1 MEADMAMSRRTF
13 IKAVGG
19 TGLALVGAGG
29 TFAATRT
36 PDRALLP
43 WEELDNTPPADVRL
57 DAFRH
62 AILAPNPHNRQ
73 PWLIQ
78 LVGQDQAMIFCDLDR
93 RLPQTDPF
101 DRQIL
106 IGFGCFLETARIAA
120 AQRGVGTEI
129 TPFPEGFSAERLDRR
144 PIASLRFAATGT
156 AAKDPLFA
164 AIANRRSNKQPFDT
178 ARPVEKSVLDA
189 LTAHGSPQA
198 KIGTSV
204 DAPLVQRLRSQTW
217 DAWNVEFLTQ
227 RTWQESVDLM
237 RIGKSEIDHNP
248 DGTSIGG
255 PFLEALAMA
264 GQLSREQLARPGTI
278 AYSASADHYRPMMA
292 SGMGYAWITTPGN
305 SRAEQLAA
313 GRAFVRMNLE
323 AARQGLGFHP
333 VSQALQEFP
342 EMAKSLA
349 DVHATLGA
357 PQGARIQMLARL
369 GYGSVATKTPRW
381 PLASRLIGA

>member
-1 MEADMAMSRRTF
+1 MAMSRRTF
-13 IKAVGG
+13 IAAVGG

-29 TFAATRT
+29 IFAATRT
-36 PDRALLP
+36 PNRALHP
-43 WEELDNTPPADVRL
+43 WEELDSAPPADVRL

-78 LVGQDQAMIFCDLDR
+78 LVGQDQAVIFCDLDR

-106 IGFGCFLETARIAA
+106 IGFGCFLEIAGIAA
-120 AQRGVGTEI
+120 AQRGVSMEI

-144 PIASLRFAATGT
+144 PIASLRFAATG
-156 AAKDPLFA
+156 AVAKDPLFV
-164 AIANRRSNKQPFDT
+164 AIPNRRSNKAPFDT
-178 ARPVEKSVLDA
+178 ARPVEISVLDT
-189 LTAHGSPQA
+189 LMAHRSPQA
-198 KIGTSV
+198 EIGTSV
-204 DAPLVQRLRSQTW
+204 DAALVQRLRAQTW
-217 DAWNVEFLTQ
+217 DAWNTEFMTQ
-227 RTWQESVDLM
+227 RTWQESIDLM
-237 RIGKSEIDHNP
+237 RIGKAEIDSHP
-248 DGTSIGG
+248 DGISIGG
-255 PFLEALAMA
+255 PLLEVLAMA

-278 AYSASADHYRPMMA
+278 AYSASADRYRPILA
-292 SGMGYAWITTPGN
+292 SSMGYAWITTKGN
-305 SRAEQLAA
+305 SRTEQLAA

-342 EMAKSLA
+342 EMAKSFS
-349 DVHATLGA
+349 DVHATLGVQ
-357 PQGARIQMLARL
+357 QGARIQMLARL

-381 PLASRLIGA
+381 PLTSRLIGA

>member
-1 MEADMAMSRRTF
+1 MAMSRRTF
-13 IKAVGG
+13 IAAVGG
-19 TGLALVGAGG
+19 TGLALVSAGG
-29 TFAATRT
+29 IFAATRT
-36 PDRALLP
+36 PNRALLP
-43 WEELDNTPPADVRL
+43 WQEIDNAPPADVRL

-78 LVGQDQAMIFCDLDR
+78 LAGQDQALIFCDLDR

-106 IGFGCFLETARIAA
+106 IGFGCFLEIARIAA
-120 AQRGVGTEI
+120 AQRGVGMEI
-129 TPFPEGFSAERLDRR
+129 VPFPDGLPADRLDRR

-156 AAKDPLFA
+156 ATKDPLFA
-164 AIANRRSNKQPFDT
+164 AIPNRRSNKAPFDT
-178 ARPVEKSVLDA
+178 TQPVEKSVLDT
-189 LTAHGSPQA
+189 LMAHRSPQA
-198 KIGTSV
+198 EIGTSV
-204 DAPLVQRLRSQTW
+204 DEGLVQRLRAQTW
-217 DAWNVEFLTQ
+217 DAWNTEFITR

-237 RIGKSEIDHNP
+237 RIGKREIDSNP
-248 DGTSIGG
+248 DGISIGG
-255 PFLEALAMA
+255 PFLEVLAIA
-264 GQLSREQLARPGTI
+264 GQLSREQLARPGTL
-278 AYSASADHYRPMMA
+278 AYSASADRYRPIIT
-292 SGMGYAWITTPGN
+292 SSMGYAWITTRGN
-305 SRAEQLAA
+305 SRTEQLAA

-342 EMAKSLA
+342 EMAKSFA

>member
-1 MEADMAMSRRTF
+1 MAMSRRTL

-19 TGLALVGAGG
+19 AGVALVGAGAV
-29 TFAATRT
+29 FAATRT
-36 PDRALLP
+36 PDQALMP
-43 WEELDNTPPADVRL
+43 WEALDETPPADIRL

-78 LVGQDQAMIFCDLDR
+78 LIGQDQAMIFCDLDR

-106 IGFGCFLETARIAA
+106 IGFGCFLEIARIAA
-120 AQRGVGTEI
+120 AERGVSMEI
-129 TPFPEGFSAERLDRR
+129 TPFPDGLPGERLDRR
-144 PIASLRFAATGT
+144 PIASLRFAANGT
-156 AAKDPLFA
+156 ATKDPLFA
-164 AIANRRSNKQPFDT
+164 AIPNRRSNKAPFDM
-178 ARPVEKSVLDA
+178 ARPVEKSALDV
-189 LTAHGSPQA
+189 LTAHRSPQA
-198 KIGTSV
+198 DIGTSV
-204 DAPLVQRLRSQTW
+204 DTALVQRLRALTW
-217 DAWNVEFLTQ
+217 DAWNTEFTTQ

-237 RIGKSEIDHNP
+237 RIGKREIERNP
-248 DGTSIGG
+248 DGISIGG

-278 AYSASADHYRPMMA
+278 AYSASADRYGPIMA
-292 SGMGYAWITTPGN
+292 SSMGYAWVTTSGN
-305 SRAEQLAA
+305 SRTGQLAA
-313 GRAFVRMNLE
+313 GRAFVRINLE

-342 EMAKSLA
+342 EMAKSFA
-349 DVHATLGA
+349 DVHATLSA

-369 GYGSVATKTPRW
+369 GYAGVAPKTPRW
-381 PLASRLIGA
+381 PLTSRLMGA

>member
-1 MEADMAMSRRTF
+1 MAMSRRTL
-13 IKAVGG
+13 IAAVGG

-29 TFAATRT
+29 IFAATRT
-36 PDRALLP
+36 PNRALLP
-43 WEELDNTPPADVRL
+43 WQELDNAPPADVRL

-78 LVGQDQAMIFCDLDR
+78 LVGQDQSVIFCDLDR

-106 IGFGCFLETARIAA
+106 IGFGCFLEIARIAA
-120 AQRGVGTEI
+120 AQRGVGMEI

-144 PIASLRFAATGT
+144 PIASLRFAATGAVT
-156 AAKDPLFA
+156 KDPLFA
-164 AIANRRSNKQPFDT
+164 AIANRRSNKAPFDT

-217 DAWNVEFLTQ
+217 EAWNVEFLTR

-237 RIGKSEIDHNP
+237 RIGKREIDSNP
-248 DGTSIGG
+248 DGISIGG

-278 AYSASADHYRPMMA
+278 AYSASADRYRPIMA
-292 SGMGYAWITTPGN
+292 SSMGYAWITTSGN

-342 EMAKSLA
+342 EMAKSFSE
-349 DVHATLGA
+349 VHATLSA

>member
-1 MEADMAMSRRTF
+1 MGMSRRTF

-19 TGLALVGAGG
+19 SGLALVGVGG

-36 PDRALLP
+36 PNRALLP
-43 WEELDNTPPADVRL
+43 WEELDNAPPADVRL

-78 LVGQDQAMIFCDLDR
+78 LVGQDQAIIFCDLDR

-106 IGFGCFLETARIAA
+106 IGFGCFLEIAQIAA
-120 AQRGVGTEI
+120 AQRGVSMEI
-129 TPFPEGFSAERLDRR
+129 APFPEGLPAERLDRR
-144 PIASLRFAATGT
+144 PIASLRFAASGT
-156 AAKDPLFA
+156 VTKDPLFA
-164 AIANRRSNKQPFDT
+164 AIPNRRSNKQPFDT
-178 ARPVEKSVLDA
+178 ARSVENSVLDT
-189 LTAHGSPQA
+189 LMAHRSPQVQ
-198 KIGTSV
+198 IGTSG
-204 DAPLVQRLRSQTW
+204 DAALVWRLRAQTW
-217 DAWNVEFLTQ
+217 DAWSTEFKTQ

-237 RIGKSEIDHNP
+237 RIGKFEIDANP
-248 DGTSIGG
+248 DGISIGG
-255 PFLEALAMA
+255 PFLEVLAMA
-264 GQLSREQLARPGTI
+264 GQLSRDQIARPGTI
-278 AYSASADHYRPMMA
+278 AYSASADRYRPIITSSMA
-292 SGMGYAWITTPGN
+292 YAWITTQGN
-305 SRAEQLAA
+305 SRTDQLAA

-323 AARQGLGFHP
+323 AARQDLGFHP

-342 EMAKSLA
+342 EMAMSFA

-357 PQGARIQMLARL
+357 QKGARVQMLARL

>member
-1 MEADMAMSRRTF
+1 MGMSRRTF

-19 TGLALVGAGG
+19 SGLALVGVGG

-36 PDRALLP
+36 PNRALLP
-43 WEELDNTPPADVRL
+43 WEELDNAPPADVRL

-78 LVGQDQAMIFCDLDR
+78 LVGQDQAVIFCDLDR
-93 RLPQTDPF
+93 RLSQTDPF

-106 IGFGCFLETARIAA
+106 IGFGCFLEIARIAA
-120 AQRGVGTEI
+120 AQRGVSMEI
-129 TPFPEGFSAERLDRR
+129 IPFPEGPPAERLDRR
-144 PIASLRFAATGT
+144 PIAGLRFAAPGT
-156 AAKDPLFA
+156 ATKDPLFA
-164 AIANRRSNKQPFDT
+164 AIPIRRSNKQPFDT
-178 ARPVEKSVLDA
+178 TRPVENSVLDS
-189 LTAHGSPQA
+189 LMDHRSPQA
-198 KIGTSV
+198 EIGASV
-204 DAPLVQRLRSQTW
+204 DAALVQRLRSHTW
-217 DAWNVEFLTQ
+217 DAWNTEFMTQ

-237 RIGKSEIDHNP
+237 RIGRTEIDSNP
-248 DGTSIGG
+248 DGISIGG
-255 PFLEALAMA
+255 PLLEVLAMA

-278 AYSASADHYRPMMA
+278 AYSASADRYRPIIT
-292 SGMGYAWITTPGN
+292 SSMGYAWITTPGN

-342 EMAKSLA
+342 EMAKSFC

-357 PQGARIQMLARL
+357 RQGARIQMLARL

>member
-1 MEADMAMSRRTF
+1 MGMSRRTF
-13 IKAVGG
+13 IQAVGG
-19 TGLALVGAGG
+19 TGLALVGVGG
-29 TFAATRT
+29 IFAATRT
-36 PDRALLP
+36 PHRALLP
-43 WEELDNTPPADVRL
+43 WEELDHAPPADVRL

-78 LVGQDQAMIFCDLDR
+78 LVGQDQAVIFCDLDR

-106 IGFGCFLETARIAA
+106 IGFGCFLEIARIAA
-120 AQRGVGTEI
+120 AQRGVSMEMV
-129 TPFPEGFSAERLDRR
+129 PFPEGFSAERLDRR
-144 PIASLRFAATGT
+144 PVASLRFAATGT
-156 AAKDPLFA
+156 ATKDQLFA
-164 AIANRRSNKQPFDT
+164 AIPNRRSNKQPFDT
-178 ARPVEKSVLDA
+178 ARPVETSVLDA
-189 LTAHGSPQA
+189 LMAHRSPQA
-198 KIGTSV
+198 EIGTSV
-204 DAPLVQRLRSQTW
+204 DAALVQRLRTLTW
-217 DAWNVEFLTQ
+217 GAWNTEFVTR

-237 RIGKSEIDHNP
+237 RIGKSEIDSSP
-248 DGTSIGG
+248 DGISIGG
-255 PFLEALAMA
+255 PLLELLAMA
-264 GQLSREQLARPGTI
+264 GQFSREQLARPGTM
-278 AYSASADHYRPMMA
+278 AYRASADRYLPIMM
-292 SGMGYAWITTPGN
+292 SSMGYAWITTPGN
-305 SRAEQLAA
+305 SRADQLAA

-342 EMAKSLA
+342 EMAKSFW
-349 DVHATLGA
+349 DVHATLSA

>member
-1 MEADMAMSRRTF
+1 MRTSRRTF
-13 IKAVGG
+13 ITAVGG
-19 TGLALVGAGG
+19 TGLALVGLGG
-29 TFAATRT
+29 IFAATRT
-36 PDRALLP
+36 PNRALLP

-78 LVGQDQAMIFCDLDR
+78 LVGQDQAIIFCDLDR

-106 IGFGCFLETARIAA
+106 IGFGCFLEIAGIAA
-120 AQRGVGTEI
+120 AERGVSVEI
-129 TPFPEGFSAERLDRR
+129 TPFPEGLPAERLDRR

-156 AAKDPLFA
+156 ATKDPLFA
-164 AIANRRSNKQPFDT
+164 AIPKRRSNKAPFDT
-178 ARPVEKSVLDA
+178 ARPVENSVLDA
-189 LTAHGSPQA
+189 LIAHRSPQA
-198 KIGTSV
+198 EIGASG
-204 DAPLVQRLRSQTW
+204 DAALVQRLRAQTW
-217 DAWNVEFLTQ
+217 DAWNTEFVTQ

-237 RIGKSEIDHNP
+237 RIGRREIDSNP
-248 DGTSIGG
+248 DGISIGG
-255 PFLEALAMA
+255 PFLEVLAMA
-264 GQLSREQLARPGTI
+264 GQLSREQLARPGTN
-278 AYSASADHYRPMMA
+278 AYSASADRYRPIMA
-292 SGMGYAWITTPGN
+292 SSMGYAWITTQGN
-305 SRAEQLAA
+305 SRTEQLAA

-323 AARQGLGFHP
+323 AARHDLGFHP

-342 EMAKSLA
+342 EMAKSFA

-357 PQGARIQMLARL
+357 RQGARIQMLARL

>member
-1 MEADMAMSRRTF
+1 MAMSRRTF
-13 IKAVGG
+13 IQAVGG

-29 TFAATRT
+29 VFAATRT
-36 PDRALLP
+36 PNRALLP
-43 WEELDNTPPADVRL
+43 WEELDHAPPADVRL

-78 LVGQDQAMIFCDLDR
+78 LKGQDQAMIFCDLDR

-106 IGFGCFLETARIAA
+106 IGFGCFLEIAGIAA
-120 AQRGVGTEI
+120 AQRGVSMEI
-129 TPFPEGFSAERLDRR
+129 TPFPEGVSAERLDRR
-144 PIASLRFAATGT
+144 PIASLRFAATAT
-156 AAKDPLFA
+156 ATKDPLFP
-164 AIANRRSNKQPFDT
+164 AISTRRSNKQPFDT
-178 ARPVEKSVLDA
+178 ARPVEKSILDA
-189 LTAHGSPQA
+189 LTAHRAPQVE
-198 KIGTSV
+198 IGAS
-204 DAPLVQRLRSQTW
+204 AEAALVQRLRNQTW
-217 DAWNVEFLTQ
+217 DAWQTEFMTQ

-237 RIGKSEIDHNP
+237 RIGRSEIEANP
-248 DGTSIGG
+248 DGISIGG

-264 GQLSREQLARPGTI
+264 GQLSREQLARPGTM
-278 AYSASADHYRPMMA
+278 AYSASADRYRPIMA
-292 SGMGYAWITTPGN
+292 SSMGYAWITTQGN
-305 SRAEQLAA
+305 SRTAQLAA

-342 EMAKSLA
+342 EMAKSFA

-369 GYGSVATKTPRW
+369 GYGSAATKTPRW
-381 PLASRLIGA
+381 PLASRLMGA